1 MRRLAA
7 LALLAGCGLPADI
20 VGSTDPTVPASVSD
34 TCRATP
40 YLGLIGQ
47 QDTALERVLILR
59 AVRVLRPGMAR
70 NDDLNPE
77 RINFVIGPDGR
88 IADIRCG

>member
-20 VGSTDPTVPASVSD
+20 VGPTDPTVPASLSD
-34 TCRATP
+34 TCQATP

-70 NDDLNPE
+70 DDDFNPE

-88 IADIRCG
+88 IADVRCG